1 MVLQGIMEVKEVVPS
16 MRTYIP
22 GNNKSDTMKRTC
34 DEVVQDDWEGNSNG
48 QRCHSNSEERE

>member
-1 MVLQGIMEVKEVVPS
+1 MEVKEVVPS